1 VPCEPV
7 DDRRRGQAGSGRL
20 WRVQTTAPSPT
31 HSLRPRRLGL
41 RPGVHVL
48 RRDAEHLQVGL
59 DPVRAVV
66 LPDTDAVR
74 ALLGALTDPA
84 ARVGEHEYDGP
95 TLAVL
100 AESGLLVDTDTLLP
114 LVPAAP
120 AADRP
125 APAPGPPRAGVAAL
139 AAQDGDAAGALLAA
153 RGRMQVEV
161 LTTGSAEAP
170 VVTSSLTAL
179 LSLSGVPHRTAAGPA
194 AVPETDPPTCAPTT
208 GLLVAVGEP
217 ARELLD
223 PWVRAGVPHLLLRLV
238 EGHAV
243 VGPFVLPG
251 ETACLRCVDAHHT
264 DVDPAWPLLVAQYAT
279 AVERPRQD
287 TVPEPV
293 DPVLAALATAW
304 AARELVSHAEGR
316 RPPTASTTVRLD
328 PHLTAV
334 ETHCWP
340 RHPACGCTWA
350 DDLAASATMEA

>member
-1 VPCEPV
+1 
-7 DDRRRGQAGSGRL
+7 
-20 WRVQTTAPSPT
+20 VQTTAPSLPRP
-31 HSLRPRRLGL
+31 LRPRRLGL

-48 RRDAEHLQVGL
+48 RRDAQHLQVGL
-59 DPVRAVV
+59 DPARAVV
-66 LPDTDAVR
+66 LPDSEAVR

-84 ARVGEHEYDGP
+84 ARVGEEYDGP

-100 AESGLLVDTDTLLP
+100 ADCGLLVDADTLLP
-114 LVPAAP
+114 LVPAVP
-120 AADRP
+120 AADP
-125 APAPGPPRAGVAAL
+125 QGPAPGPPRSGVAAL

-153 RGRMQVEV
+153 RAATQVGV
-161 LTTGSAEAP
+161 LATGSPEAQD
-170 VVTSSLTAL
+170 VASSLTTL
-179 LSLSGVPHRTAAGPA
+179 LSLSRVSHRTVAGPA
-194 AVPETDPPTCAPTT
+194 ALPGAEPPAEPPTT

-279 AVERPRQD
+279 AVERPRHD

-293 DPVLAALATAW
+293 DPALAALATAW

-328 PHLTAV
+328 PHLTAL

-350 DDLAASATMEA
+350 DDLAPSATMEA

>member
-1 VPCEPV
+1 VCGPV
-7 DDRRRGQAGSGRL
+7 DDRRRSPAGSGRL
-20 WRVQTTAPSPT
+20 WRVQTTAPFLSHP
-31 HSLRPRRLGL
+31 LRPRRLGL

-59 DPVRAVV
+59 DPARAVV
-66 LPDTDAVR
+66 LPDSEAVR
-74 ALLGALTDPA
+74 ALLAALADPA
-84 ARVGEHEYDGP
+84 ARVGAEEYDGA

-100 AESGLLVDTDTLLP
+100 ADSGLLVDADTLLP
-114 LVPAAP
+114 LVPPVP
-120 AADRP
+120 AVDP
-125 APAPGPPRAGVAAL
+125 PPGPAPGPPRSGVAAL
-139 AAQDGDAAGALLAA
+139 AAQDGDTVGALLTA
-153 RGRMQVEV
+153 RAGSHVDV
-161 LTTGSAEAP
+161 LVTGSPEAQA
-170 VVTSSLTAL
+170 VASSLNAL
-179 LSLSGVPHRTAAGPA
+179 LSLSGVPNRAVALPA
-194 AVPETDPPTCAPTT
+194 AVSVVDPPVDTPTA

-279 AVERPRQD
+279 AVERPRHD

-328 PHLTAV
+328 PHLTTL

-350 DDLAASATMEA
+350 DDLAASATMDA